1 MEKSRCFFVK
11 TANMAFKYFLL
22 LAFFFI
28 SAHGTSEQFAC
39 NAQDV
44 IFIFDTKTSPRSLDD
59 WRALAGDFLD
69 KFNMRA
75 DGTSIYARFAAIQFG
90 WDTAH
95 PSTSWYTSP
104 FPSQDNASIVFRFD
118 DYYARSDVKRVI
130 DANVD
135 ENLAPNTAIGGALV
149 DATNIFTNQLQNNR
163 TPVIILFTNGLAGET
178 DQSEA
183 LSQASILR
191 GLLQVDIWVVL
202 AQDVTSSPDYF
213 GLQLTGNKTN
223 QLFNSTS
230 DAYST
235 DGIFSAFGKKYPCA
249 TPTSPPVTEVCPCT
263 INKSWNDVMI
273 LADGSDNMGN
283 DRFTQMWGFIVSALG
298 EATIGQQIAYQ
309 TRVGVVVYGNNATL
323 FAPLNKYQS
332 TDQFLSEMWPFKN
345 EQGTNIL
352 AAVLLAVDEFK
363 RTGRPKS
370 RKVMIIGASTYREG
384 SYKLPLND
392 IETFQRNQ
400 GVVIVIDDGNANG
413 QGSDLLQQMASKGF
427 YIDAT
432 QGAPDFVVLQKLLC
446 NANCFCPGQG
456 QDDGYYPVSED
467 NQAWPSGGCFWDS
480 TLTSIK
486 TVADTICRNTQ
497 AANGSLGQPKT
508 QLQQRTV
515 IQFNTNVSPAKPP
528 FFIGL
533 TRQSGNWIWA
543 DGSYYDANVS
553 GEIIDKGGDCAVVQ
567 QQSGFNVNITSQGCT
582 AGAYYTCQTRPCTT
596 DFYCV

>member
-309 TRVGVVVYGNNATL
+309 TRVGVVVYGNNGHANFLQSYWKKEKEPVRNMLKTIKKECRKL
-323 FAPLNKYQS
+323 DKIEFNIFYVSVGVKEKNASSETNGEFGNLEIPLLQLSKSKKVLDLSDPGTIYPSFEHYLKNNKLERS
-332 TDQFLSEMWPFKN
+332 
-345 EQGTNIL
+345 
-352 AAVLLAVDEFK
+352 
-363 RTGRPKS
+363 
-370 RKVMIIGASTYREG
+370 
-384 SYKLPLND
+384 
-392 IETFQRNQ
+392 
-400 GVVIVIDDGNANG
+400 VIVYPEEATYA
-413 QGSDLLQQMASKGF
+413 QQQVQLKVCES
-427 YIDAT
+427 
-432 QGAPDFVVLQKLLC
+432 
-446 NANCFCPGQG
+446 
-456 QDDGYYPVSED
+456 
-467 NQAWPSGGCFWDS
+467 PSC
-480 TLTSIK
+480 TLTSDI
-486 TVADTICRNTQ
+486 
-497 AANGSLGQPKT
+497 
-508 QLQQRTV
+508 
-515 IQFNTNVSPAKPP
+515 
-528 FFIGL
+528 
-533 TRQSGNWIWA
+533 
-543 DGSYYDANVS
+543 ANVVNQVFNIVS
-553 GEIIDKGGDCAVVQ
+553 VAAMLWTPGCLLAGRALATMSARIFTQGSFWAVALLRASVA
-567 QQSGFNVNITSQGCT
+567 VNSATKYARAITTITSLFGGAF
-582 AGAYYTCQTRPCTT
+582 AGINSNSI
-596 DFYCV
+596 